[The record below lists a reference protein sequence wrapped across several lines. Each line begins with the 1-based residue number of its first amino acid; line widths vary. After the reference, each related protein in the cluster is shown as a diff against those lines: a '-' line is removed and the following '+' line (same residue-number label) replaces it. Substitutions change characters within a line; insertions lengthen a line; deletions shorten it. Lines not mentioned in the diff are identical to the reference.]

1 MKLPPVKTPPWVPL
15 LPVVLALVWLL
26 LNDSLSAGHLLL
38 GVVFALLATVAVR
51 PLRPLPAWPRRLH
64 VAIGLIW
71 HVFLDIVRSNI
82 DVGRVILGAT
92 RRQPTIGFVR
102 IPLDLRDP
110 HGLAMLSIIVTGT
123 PGTVW
128 AGHDPATNVLM
139 LHVLD
144 LQDEDAWVRTIKHRY
159 ERPLRE
165 IFE

>member
-1 MKLPPVKTPPWVPL
+1 MKRPPLVPL

-26 LNDSLSAGHLLL
+26 LNDSLAPGHVLLAIA
-38 GVVFALLATVAVR
+38 FALLATAAVR

-64 VAIGLIW
+64 VAVTLCW

-82 DVGRVILGAT
+82 GVGRVILGAT
-92 RRQPTIGFVR
+92 KRQPTVGFVM

-110 HGLAMLSIIVTGT
+110 HGLAMLSVIVTGT

-128 AGHDPATNVLM
+128 SGLDPATNVLT

-144 LQDEDAWVRTIKHRY
+144 LQDEAAWVHTIKQRY
-159 ERPLRE
+159 ERPLME

>member
-1 MKLPPVKTPPWVPL
+1 MKRPSLVPL
-15 LPVVLALVWLL
+15 LPIVLLIVWLL
-26 LNDSLSAGHLLL
+26 LNDSLSLGQLLL
-38 GVVFALLATVAVR
+38 GIAFALLVTAAVQR
-51 PLRPLPAWPRRLH
+51 LRPLPAWPRRLH
-64 VAIGLIW
+64 VAIGLCW

-82 DVGRVILGAT
+82 GVGRVILGAA
-92 RRQPTIGFVR
+92 RRQPTIGFLK

-128 AGHDPATNVLM
+128 SGHDPTTNVLT

-144 LQDEDAWVRTIKHRY
+144 LQDEDAWIHTIKDRY
-159 ERPLRE
+159 ERPLME